1 MRRRSSTRDSFY
13 MATVSGSGWPYV
25 QHRGGPPGLVKVLN
39 EKTLDFADFRG
50 NRQYISLGNINAD
63 DRVALIAVDYT
74 PDSRWRNRREFP
86 RGRPAII
93 ELLTRKWTSESEYR
107 LIKELWGFHENRIA
121 VRFCYEWHDDNSD
134 WFRSYRSE
142 LWEFDGNGLMRARD
156 AGINDVPIREEDRK
170 FRWDR
175 SGSRPADHPGLGDLG
190 L

>member
-25 QHRGGPPGLVKVLN
+25 QHRGGSPGLVKVLN

-63 DRVALIAVDYT
+63 DRVALIAADYT

-93 ELLTRKWTSESEYR
+93 ELLTRKWTIESEYR
-107 LIKELWGFHENRIA
+107 LIKEL
-121 VRFCYEWHDDNSD
+121 
-134 WFRSYRSE
+134 
-142 LWEFDGNGLMRARD
+142 
-156 AGINDVPIREEDRK
+156 
-170 FRWDR
+170 
-175 SGSRPADHPGLGDLG
+175 
-190 L
+190 